1 MPRGIEPTNPILFGD
16 QITVLTRSPTPP
28 PPLPSPPSPPYHVVD
43 SGWSEARGGGS
54 AAPLLTTFDLSGY
67 GIMMSWQLLVSM
79 RRL

>member
-1 MPRGIEPTNPILFGD
+1 MRVPRGIEPTKRRAH
-16 QITVLTRSPTPP
+16 TLTHPSAT
-28 PPLPSPPSPPYHVVD
+28 PPLPASPPYHVVD